1 MLPQVASLIL
11 LAATAIAADLPLP
24 PPMPAAWPPT
34 DEASPIPENFL
45 KDPLVTTALAYVQ
58 ATVPPQY
65 LNIPPS
71 QYKSPCVATYPA
83 DTAATNCYWPNNLC
97 VRTND
102 TAGFKADV
110 VSCPGDNVWGLTY
123 DDGPT
128 VNVVNGQN
136 QNDTPSLRAALDAM
150 KLKATFFIVGANGLQ
165 NPEEIKKSF
174 AEGHQIGVHTWTHYP
189 ATSLTNA
196 QFVAEIKYTEAM
208 IYNATGSLPIF
219 WRPPC
224 GDVDDRIRA
233 IATALGYST
242 TLWTTTPV
250 RDSTDADQTD
260 ASPAT
265 SQKIVDTVKTWFTAQ
280 KSFISLEH
288 DISPFTSGIAINVL
302 NEVKAAGA
310 NFPLKMMPV
319 GTCLNQPFYRGNGTT
334 PTSSTS
340 TAPSAT
346 PTSVSTSTASSPA
359 SPSPTSGSPIAAS
372 AKSAGEQVMV
382 NKVAAGLLVGV
393 AALFALAV

>member
-1 MLPQVASLIL
+1 MLPPVASLVL
-11 LAATAIAADLPLP
+11 LAATALAANLPIP
-24 PPMPAAWPPT
+24 PPMPASWPPT
-34 DEASPIPENFL
+34 DEASPIAENFL
-45 KDPLVTTALAYVQ
+45 EDPLVTSALAYVE

-65 LNIPPS
+65 LSIPPS
-71 QYKSPCVATYPA
+71 KYVSPCVATYPA
-83 DTAATNCYWPNNLC
+83 ATAATNCYWPNNLC
-97 VRTND
+97 VRTTD
-102 TAGFKADV
+102 TPGFKADV

-128 VNVVNGQN
+128 VNVVDGKN
-136 QNDTPSLRAALDAM
+136 QNDTPALRAALDAM
-150 KLKATFFIVGANGLQ
+150 KLKATFFIVGANGFQ
-165 NPEEIKKSF
+165 HPEEIKTSF

-208 IYNATGSLPIF
+208 IYNATGSLPNY

-233 IATALGYST
+233 IATALGYTT

-260 ASPAT
+260 ESTAS

-280 KSFISLEH
+280 KGFISLEH
-288 DISPFTSGIAINVL
+288 DISPFTSGIALNVL

-310 NFPLKMMPV
+310 NFPLKMMPI
-319 GTCLNQPFYRGNGTT
+319 GTCLNQPFYRGNGTAPT
-334 PTSSTS
+334 PSTS
-340 TAPSAT
+340 TGPSGTPSSTAT
-346 PTSVSTSTASSPA
+346 PSVPA
-359 SPSPTSGSPIAAS
+359 SPSPTPGSPIAAA
-372 AKSAGEQVMV
+372 AKSAGEQAMV
-382 NKVAAGLLVGV
+382 NTIAAGLVVGV
-393 AALFALAV
+393 AVLFALCV